1 MILKNLW
8 IFPVKWFYSKANRSI
23 FVADWKNLSFI
34 EDIIIECYSKTKDL
48 QETGKMI
55 YKEYGFSIQEDYI
68 RQIVE
73 IK

>member
-1 MILKNLW
+1 MDFFFLYDFTVKQIDQYLW
-8 IFPVKWFYSKANRSI
+8 QIG
-23 FVADWKNLSFI
+23 KNLSLI
-34 EDIIIECYSKTKDL
+34 EDIIIECYSKTEDL
-48 QETGKMI
+48 QETEKMI

>member
-1 MILKNLW
+1 MDFFQLNDFTVKQIDQYLW
-8 IFPVKWFYSKANRSI
+8 QIG
-23 FVADWKNLSFI
+23 KNLSFI